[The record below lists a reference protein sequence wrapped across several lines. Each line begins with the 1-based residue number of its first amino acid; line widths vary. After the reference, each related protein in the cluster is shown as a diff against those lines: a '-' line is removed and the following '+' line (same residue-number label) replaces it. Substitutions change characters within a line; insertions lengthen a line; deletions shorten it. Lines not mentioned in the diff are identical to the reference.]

1 MNNLSELKKSI
12 LADGI
17 IDEQE
22 VNQLR
27 EVIYEDG
34 KIDKEEADFI
44 FELNDAVSGKAN
56 HSSWK
61 TLFVDVITD
70 FLLEDVNSPGIIDE
84 DEAKWLVEKLQSDG
98 KLDILELTLLQNL
111 KAKAKQLPQ
120 SLTNLLN

>member
-56 HSSWK
+56 HASWK
-61 TLFVDVITD
+61 TLFMDVITD